1 MHKHIQ
7 TVQFANAQT
16 HTYRSWSGNISYY
29 PQNIPHI
36 LFSHE
41 YIYTNIVY
49 IIIYIRSLS
58 ATHTNV
64 YTRPTTPTTHPTN
77 KYILYF
83 IYLYSI
89 DFLQLPYLSQAIY
102 LWVMIRIPN
111 FVYML
116 WYFFFS
122 RPIHSLLCTRWTGS
136 NVNIRVLLPADVS
149 CNRSSYWWNICP
161 HSDHR
166 NCLFCSTEK
175 VKVWNI
181 ISIINLHIKN
191 NIKTTISKMRESELF
206 CWYM

>member
-1 MHKHIQ
+1 MHRHIHIDHGQGTSATTPKTFHTYSSPTNTSIQ
-7 TVQFANAQT
+7 TLYIYI
-16 HTYRSWSGNISYY
+16 HTISVSD
-29 PQNIPHI
+29 
-36 LFSHE
+36 SHE
-41 YIYTNIVY
+41 RIHPPRPHPPPIPQTNIF
-49 IIIYIRSLS
+49 
-58 ATHTNV
+58 
-64 YTRPTTPTTHPTN
+64 
-77 KYILYF
+77 YILY
-83 IYLYSI
+83 IYIALTFFSCHI
-89 DFLQLPYLSQAIY
+89 CPKPYTC
-102 LWVMIRIPN
+102 WVMIRIPN

-136 NVNIRVLLPADVS
+136 NVNIRVLLPVDVS

-191 NIKTTISKMRESELF
+191 YRKTTISKMRESELF

>member
-64 YTRPTTPTTHPTN
+64 YTRPDHTHHPSH
-77 KYILYF
+77 KQIYF

-102 LWVMIRIPN
+102 LLGDDKNSKFRLHALI
-111 FVYML
+111 
-116 WYFFFS
+116 FFFLAGQSTVSSVPGGQGQMSTSGSSSLPTSAVIGAAIGGIFVLILIIAIVCFARRKKS
-122 RPIHSLLCTRWTGS
+122 RYET
-136 NVNIRVLLPADVS
+136 
-149 CNRSSYWWNICP
+149 
-161 HSDHR
+161 
-166 NCLFCSTEK
+166 
-175 VKVWNI
+175 
-181 ISIINLHIKN
+181 
-191 NIKTTISKMRESELF
+191 
-206 CWYM
+206 

>member
-64 YTRPTTPTTHPTN
+64 YTRPDHTYHPSH
-77 KYILYF
+77 KQIYF

-102 LWVMIRIPN
+102 LLGDDKNSKFRLHALI
-111 FVYML
+111 
-116 WYFFFS
+116 FFFS

-175 VKVWNI
+175 VKV
-181 ISIINLHIKN
+181 
-191 NIKTTISKMRESELF
+191 
-206 CWYM
+206 

>member
-64 YTRPTTPTTHPTN
+64 YTRPDHTHHPSH
-77 KYILYF
+77 KQIYIYIALTLF
-83 IYLYSI
+83 SCHICPK
-89 DFLQLPYLSQAIY
+89 PYTC
-102 LWVMIRIPN
+102 WVMIRIPN

-116 WYFFFS
+116 WYFFLAGQSTVSSVPGGQGQMSTSGSSSLPTSAVIGAAIGGIFVLILIIAIVCFARRKKS
-122 RPIHSLLCTRWTGS
+122 RYET
-136 NVNIRVLLPADVS
+136 
-149 CNRSSYWWNICP
+149 
-161 HSDHR
+161 
-166 NCLFCSTEK
+166 
-175 VKVWNI
+175 
-181 ISIINLHIKN
+181 
-191 NIKTTISKMRESELF
+191 
-206 CWYM
+206 

>member
-1 MHKHIQ
+1 MVREHQLLPPKHS
-7 TVQFANAQT
+7 T
-16 HTYRSWSGNISYY
+16 HTLLPRIHLYKHCIYNHIHTISVSD
-29 PQNIPHI
+29 
-36 LFSHE
+36 SHE
-41 YIYTNIVY
+41 RIPPPRPHLPPIPQTNIF
-49 IIIYIRSLS
+49 
-58 ATHTNV
+58 
-64 YTRPTTPTTHPTN
+64 
-77 KYILYF
+77 YILY
-83 IYLYSI
+83 IYIALTFFSCHI
-89 DFLQLPYLSQAIY
+89 CPKPYTC
-102 LWVMIRIPN
+102 WVMIRIPN